1 MKTRIPALLLC
12 LAMLTALVP
21 TGILSIPA
29 AAAPDNNFCKTENV
43 EVPAGWD
50 YVEVSNA
57 EELLA
62 TEERH
67 GGWDSDGKSM
77 FVRLTADIRLSA
89 GNVGQYERACLQLVY
104 WTSTIIDFNGHTI
117 KCYINAEKNGD
128 NRTWY
133 GVYIFMNYG
142 LVPDQYLRLVDSAG
156 GGGITLDARTDV
168 DGPTNALWIEGQS
181 MKRYAPAGYQANYT
195 ETRPTVYI
203 DGGYYGMTTYN
214 NKFCGVQGEPLNDS
228 NGYPRWTN
236 MYTRSAVGLYYCS
249 AVINNGHFC
258 AEYDKDASGVSADMG
273 KRFLSDFG
281 YLNLDHLAINGG
293 LFNGTCYSVMTY
305 ETLSCYYDGVIFKQ
319 MIPVINGG
327 EFHGGIQLCTTRTS
341 YWRKLRG
348 CYDLNPKMKDIK
360 VSEALYPGAKMYMDG
375 KLIDPDEKDLED
387 IAWPHLITVRPG
399 PHIIKTKLLDENL
412 ATGCYTG
419 YYVQYNKMPDSAI
432 LQEYITVIRLGQ
444 EQSYW
449 TEAEGSYYTLQT
461 NLGENYLNFFV
472 PAKDTAGTRRYRV
485 RATFGD
491 ITILSDEFEVYWIDF
506 SDFKFTVGPDW
517 HDGGGSGVA
526 YVDFDFYRYAMWHYK
541 LYWLV
546 HGDHWQSIDDA
557 PYLTPQK
564 NNDLYRFYL
573 PKIEENDSDSTTYC
587 IIVTYKLNGVV
598 YNIYSDEFTLAKADL
613 GDPMDPDGVAL
624 DCTECILGIGE
635 SKTVKVTLFP
645 TSAPHKEG
653 FTVKSSDPGVAQAS
667 AADGCFTIK
676 ANKAGTAT
684 ITVTAEGGASAECAV
699 TVIDFDKH
707 ADTDTDTDTDTDPG
721 TGTDPDTDAGADTD
735 TGTDPVAS
743 FLPGDVN
750 GDGAVDNKDVV
761 TLFRY
766 LSGTNVTV
774 NTAAL
779 DINGDGE
786 ADNKDVVFLFRY
798 LSGANVTL
806 SDKPY
811 IPKK

>member
-1 MKTRIPALLLC
+1 
-12 LAMLTALVP
+12 
-21 TGILSIPA
+21 
-29 AAAPDNNFCKTENV
+29 
-43 EVPAGWD
+43 
-50 YVEVSNA
+50 
-57 EELLA
+57 
-62 TEERH
+62 
-67 GGWDSDGKSM
+67 
-77 FVRLTADIRLSA
+77 
-89 GNVGQYERACLQLVY
+89 
-104 WTSTIIDFNGHTI
+104 
-117 KCYINAEKNGD
+117 
-128 NRTWY
+128 
-133 GVYIFMNYG
+133 
-142 LVPDQYLRLVDSAG
+142 
-156 GGGITLDARTDV
+156 
-168 DGPTNALWIEGQS
+168 
-181 MKRYAPAGYQANYT
+181 MKRYAPAGYQVYYT

-214 NKFCGVQGEPLNDS
+214 KKFCGVQGDPLNDS
-228 NGYPRWTN
+228 NGYPRWTT
-236 MYTRSAVGLYYCS
+236 MYTRSAVGLHHCS

-281 YLNLDHLAINGG
+281 YLVVDSLAINGG
-293 LFNGTCYSVMTY
+293 LFNGSCYSVMTY
-305 ETLSCYYDGVIFKQ
+305 ETLSCYYDDLTYKQ

-341 YWRKLRG
+341 YWRKLQG
-348 CYDLNPKMKDIK
+348 CYDLSPVMKDIK

-419 YYVQYNKMPDSAI
+419 YHVQYDKMPDSAI
-432 LQEYITVIRLGQ
+432 LQEYITVIRLGK

-526 YVDFDFYRYAMWHYK
+526 YVDFDFSYRHTMWHYK

-546 HGDHWQSIDDA
+546 HGDYWQSIDDA
-557 PYLTPQK
+557 PYLTPEK
-564 NNDLYRFYL
+564 NKGLYRFYL
-573 PKIEENDSDSTTYC
+573 PQIAENDSDSTTYC
-587 IIVTYKLNGVV
+587 IIVTYILNGVV
-598 YNIYSDEFTLAKADL
+598 YNIYSDEFTLSKSDI
-613 GDPMDPDGVAL
+613 GSPMDPDGVGL
-624 DCTECILGIGE
+624 DCTECVLGIGE
-635 SKTVKVTLFP
+635 SKTVNVTLFP
-645 TSAPHKEG
+645 TFVPHKEG

-667 AADGCFTIK
+667 AADGSFTIK

-684 ITVTAEGGASAECAV
+684 VTVTAVGGAFAECKV
-699 TVIDFDKH
+699 TVFDS
-707 ADTDTDTDTDTDPG
+707 
-721 TGTDPDTDAGADTD
+721 
-735 TGTDPVAS
+735 S

-766 LSGTNVTV
+766 HSGISITV
-774 NTAAL
+774 NVAAL
-779 DINGDGE
+779 DINGDG
-786 ADNKDVVFLFRY
+786 ALDNKDIVILFRY
-798 LSGANVTL
+798 LSGADVTL
-806 SDKPY
+806 SGKPY
-811 IPKK
+811 TATP

>member
-1 MKTRIPALLLC
+1 MKKKITALLLC
-12 LAMLTALVP
+12 LTMLAAVVP

-43 EVPAGWD
+43 EVPKGWD

-57 EELLA
+57 KELLA

-67 GGWDSDGKSM
+67 GGWDSDGKPM
-77 FVRLTADIRLSA
+77 FVRLTADISLSA
-89 GNVGQYERACLQLVY
+89 GDVGQYERACIQLSY
-104 WTSTIIDFNGHTI
+104 WTSTIIDFNGHTVR
-117 KCYINAEKNGD
+117 CYINAELNGD

-133 GVYIFMNYG
+133 GVNIYMNYG

-168 DGPTNALWIEGQS
+168 DGPTNALRIQGQS
-181 MKRYAPAGYQANYT
+181 MKRYAPAGYQVYYT

-214 NKFCGVQGEPLNDS
+214 KKFCGVQGDPLNDS
-228 NGYPRWTN
+228 NGYPRWTT

-258 AEYDKDASGVSADMG
+258 AQYDKDASGVSADMG

-281 YLNLDHLAINGG
+281 YVDVDRLAINGG
-293 LFNGTCYSVMTY
+293 LFNGSCYSVMTY
-305 ETLSCYYDGVIFKQ
+305 QSLSYYYDDVIFKQ

-341 YWRKLRG
+341 YWRKLQG

-375 KLIDPDEKDLED
+375 KLTDPDEKDLED
-387 IAWPHLITVRPG
+387 IAWPHLITVTPG
-399 PHIIKTKLLDENL
+399 PHIIKTRLLDENL
-412 ATGCYTG
+412 ATGCSTG
-419 YYVQYNKMPDSAI
+419 YHVQYDKMPDSAI
-432 LQEYITVIRLGQ
+432 LQEYVTVIRLGK

-491 ITILSDEFEVYWIDF
+491 TTILSDEFEVYWIDF

-517 HDGGGSGVA
+517 HDGNGSGVA
-526 YVDFDFYRYAMWHYK
+526 YVDFDISYSHAMWHYE

-546 HGDHWQSIDDA
+546 HGDYWQSIDDA
-557 PYLTPQK
+557 PYLTPEK
-564 NNDLYRFYL
+564 NKGLYRFYL
-573 PKIEENDSDSTTYC
+573 PEIAENDSDSTTYC
-587 IIVTYKLNGVV
+587 IIVTYILNGVV
-598 YNIYSDEFTLAKADL
+598 YHIYSDEFTLSKSDI
-613 GDPMDPDGVAL
+613 GSPMDPDGVGL
-624 DCTECILGIGE
+624 DCTECVLGVGE
-635 SKTVKVTLFP
+635 SKTVNVTLFP

-667 AADGCFTIK
+667 AADGSFTIK

-684 ITVTAEGGASAECAV
+684 ITVTAKGGAFAECKV
-699 TVIDFDKH
+699 TVFNS
-707 ADTDTDTDTDTDPG
+707 
-721 TGTDPDTDAGADTD
+721 
-735 TGTDPVAS
+735 S

-750 GDGAVDNKDVV
+750 GDGTVNNKDVV
-761 TLFRY
+761 VLFRY
-766 LSGTNVTV
+766 ASGSDVAVNV
-774 NTAAL
+774 AAL
-779 DINGDGE
+779 DVNGDGSVN
-786 ADNKDVVFLFRY
+786 NKDVVVLFRY
-798 LSGANVTL
+798 VSGADITL

-811 IPKK
+811 TATP